1 MLQGSLRQM
10 SSICKDRGAKDD
22 FYLLFFQAAIMT
34 INNAVCRDLEQI
46 GGLEALLSMEDAD
59 FKVAQDQIMTPLHR
73 NLVD

>member
-1 MLQGSLRQM
+1 M

-59 FKVAQDQIMTPLHR
+59 FKVAQD
-73 NLVD
+73 